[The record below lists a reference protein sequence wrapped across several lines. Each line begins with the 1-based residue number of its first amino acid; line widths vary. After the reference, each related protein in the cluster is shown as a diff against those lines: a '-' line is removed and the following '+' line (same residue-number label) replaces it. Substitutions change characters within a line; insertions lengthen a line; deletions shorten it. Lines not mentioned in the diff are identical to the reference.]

1 MYKARWNTISG
12 LEPTYE
18 FCRVERLAHFGWLGL
33 KAENAPLELRLNAL
47 NEYAA
52 YGSEL
57 QQDHPSKKTEVLY
70 KKDEVERIKNA
81 VPLVAFLSGF
91 VELRPI
97 ASGAIGHCPFHED
110 HNPSFGVNR
119 EGNYWHCFAGCGGG
133 SVIEFWM
140 KFNNCDFNTAV
151 KELKEMF
158 EICIH

>member
-1 MYKARWNTISG
+1 MLA
-12 LEPTYE
+12 PTVRE
-18 FCRVERLAHFGWLGL
+18 QIQILSNHQNVPES
-33 KAENAPLELRLNAL
+33 AL

-52 YGSEL
+52 YGAEI
-57 QQDHPSKKTEVLY
+57 QQDHPNEKTDILS

-81 VPLVAFLSGF
+81 VPLVEFLSGF
-91 VELRPI
+91 VDLRPI

-110 HNPSFGVNR
+110 QNPSFGVNR

-140 KFNNCDFNTAV
+140 KFNNCDFKTAI

-158 EICIH
+158 QIGYQ